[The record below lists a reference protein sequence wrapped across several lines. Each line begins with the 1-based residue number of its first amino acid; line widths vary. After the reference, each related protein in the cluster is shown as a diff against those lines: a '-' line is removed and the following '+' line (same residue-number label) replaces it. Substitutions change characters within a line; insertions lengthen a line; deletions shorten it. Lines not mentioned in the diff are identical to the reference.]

1 MQKSSDFIGTEPI
14 PSLLV
19 RFAVPAMTSSFINC
33 LYNIVDRLYIGRG
46 VGPDAM
52 AGLSLTFP
60 YMIILASFGMM
71 IGQGSGAIVSILLGE
86 KRKED
91 ANKVLGQA
99 MAMYLLFIV
108 TFQALGIIFLDETL
122 RYFGATEA
130 ALPYAKDYLTIILW
144 GNLFQHISF
153 GMSNVMRAEGNAM
166 RAMGV
171 VILGAVSNIILDPI
185 FIFGFNLGIKGA
197 AIATILAMM
206 ISSSWV
212 MLHFIRGGVLK
223 LHLKYI
229 RIYPH
234 LFFRVLAIGIS
245 PCLMQIL
252 HSTVVIVYNHCFIHF
267 TPDVF
272 TANICIAAFGI
283 INPVAML
290 LLTPTFGINMGLQ
303 PIIGYNTG
311 AKLYHRV
318 AQTLKLAIT
327 SASILCASMALLIT
341 LTAHLI
347 AKAFTKDPALEE
359 MTVHALRVMSAGFTF
374 IGIGILTGTYYQ
386 SIDRAG
392 VSIVLSVL
400 RQGLILIPTI
410 ILFPML
416 LGYKAIWWA
425 GSFSDCCSGLVCLI
439 MVLLELKRL
448 RNLANPPVVG

>member
-1 MQKSSDFIGTEPI
+1 
-14 PSLLV
+14 
-19 RFAVPAMTSSFINC
+19 
-33 LYNIVDRLYIGRG
+33 
-46 VGPDAM
+46 
-52 AGLSLTFP
+52 
-60 YMIILASFGMM
+60 
-71 IGQGSGAIVSILLGE
+71 
-86 KRKED
+86 
-91 ANKVLGQA
+91 
-99 MAMYLLFIV
+99 
-108 TFQALGIIFLDETL
+108 
-122 RYFGATEA
+122 
-130 ALPYAKDYLTIILW
+130 
-144 GNLFQHISF
+144 
-153 GMSNVMRAEGNAM
+153 
-166 RAMGV
+166 
-171 VILGAVSNIILDPI
+171 
-185 FIFGFNLGIKGA
+185 
-197 AIATILAMM
+197 MM

-448 RNLANPPVVG
+448 RNLANPPVSG